1 MAFAILRVEKLKTH
15 QNIAGSLAHN
25 YRTRETPNADDERA
39 HLNQHDLPSVEH
51 VKAAIKARIPEKHR
65 KDAVLCLE
73 YFIGASPEYFTDG
86 QDKDGSK
93 YFASALDWLK
103 QRHGSENVIS
113 TTIHRDE
120 TSPHLVAY
128 VVPNDEN
135 NKLNAKKYV
144 GGKLTLSTMQTDFA
158 NAVALHG
165 LKRGVQGSKAT
176 HKTLQK
182 YYAELNSNI
191 TIEDDLNLK
200 ILTETDVKPVK
211 TSFFY
216 SESDTE
222 IAKRLNTKIA
232 IKLKPLIEQGQN
244 ASRALFEAKEIR
256 NSIADQQSRLER
268 LLEALAPLNY
278 IEQEA
283 LISKVCD
290 LSKNIVEDKR
300 RKLVDKLNKEAI
312 EKRLNKETLKNRSR

>member
-51 VKAAIKARIPEKHR
+51 VKAAIKTRIPEKHR

-135 NKLNAKKYV
+135 NKLNAKKFV
-144 GGKLTLSTMQTDFA
+144 GGKLTLSNMQTDFA
-158 NAVALHG
+158 KSVAHHG
-165 LKRGVQGSKAT
+165 LKRGIQGSKAE
-176 HKTLQK
+176 HKTIQK
-182 YYAELNSNI
+182 YYAELNSSISEN
-191 TIEDDLNLK
+191 DLNPKIITTADLK
-200 ILTETDVKPVK
+200 PIKKSLL
-211 TSFFY
+211 FA
-216 SESDTE
+216 ESDTD
-222 IAKRLNTKIA
+222 IAHRLNQKITSQVSP
-232 IKLKPLIEQGQN
+232 ILEVGNK
-244 ASRALFEAKEIR
+244 ASRTLQEAKAIR
-256 NSIADQQSRLER
+256 NSVADQQSRLEAIV
-268 LLEALAPLNY
+268 EALAPLNS
-278 IEQEA
+278 EERHRLVQRVCEM
-283 LISKVCD
+283 SKEM
-290 LSKNIVEDKR
+290 LEER
-300 RKLVDKLNKEAI
+300 RQKQID
-312 EKRLNKETLKNRSR
+312 RLNEESREKQRKREQKKSQGR

>member
-51 VKAAIKARIPEKHR
+51 VKAAIKTRIPEKHR

-103 QRHGSENVIS
+103 QRHGPENVIS

-135 NKLNAKKYV
+135 NKLNAKKFV
-144 GGKLTLSTMQTDFA
+144 GGKLTLSNMQTDFA
-158 NAVALHG
+158 KSVAHHG
-165 LKRGVQGSKAT
+165 LKRGIQGSKAE
-176 HKTLQK
+176 HKTIQK
-182 YYAELNSNI
+182 YYAELNSSISEN
-191 TIEDDLNLK
+191 DLNPKIITTADLK
-200 ILTETDVKPVK
+200 PIKKSLL
-211 TSFFY
+211 FA
-216 SESDTE
+216 ESDTD
-222 IAKRLNTKIA
+222 IAHRLNQKITSQVSP
-232 IKLKPLIEQGQN
+232 ILG
-244 ASRALFEAKEIR
+244 
-256 NSIADQQSRLER
+256 
-268 LLEALAPLNY
+268 
-278 IEQEA
+278 
-283 LISKVCD
+283 
-290 LSKNIVEDKR
+290 
-300 RKLVDKLNKEAI
+300 VDSENGI
-312 EKRLNKETLKNRSR
+312 